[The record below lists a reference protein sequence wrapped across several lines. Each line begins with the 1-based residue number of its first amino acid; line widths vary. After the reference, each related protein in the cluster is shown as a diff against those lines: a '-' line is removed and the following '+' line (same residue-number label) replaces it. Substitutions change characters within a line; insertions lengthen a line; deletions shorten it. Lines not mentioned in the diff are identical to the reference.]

1 MIKQIVDE
9 IKDVVKNIPN
19 INTVVDFNPYDINSL
34 KSVEYTTFAWV
45 LNEIQEDQ
53 TGTTINLSLFYIDRL
68 AKDNS
73 NKMLIYETSFNTLRR
88 IINTLE
94 TEYNYYIP
102 NKRYTHF
109 TEEFADKCAGCFV
122 DISISVELGDCI
134 Y

>member
-9 IKDVVKNIPN
+9 IKAVVKNIPN
-19 INTVVDFNPYDINSL
+19 INTVIDFNPYDINSL

-53 TGTTINLSLFYIDRL
+53 TSTTINMSLFYIDRL
-68 AKDNS
+68 LDDNS

-88 IINTLE
+88 IVNTLE

-102 NKRYTHF
+102 NKSYRHF
-109 TEEFADKCAGCFV
+109 TEEFADKCAGCFA
-122 DISISVELGDCI
+122 DISISVDIGDCI